1 MRLLVLAYYVPATS
15 NMPGSPRLFNLC
27 KELCYEHQIYLALF
41 SRPQERYQWFIKDV
55 SIKGVFQDVFI
66 LPQAPMPTWWGK
78 QNHRFHSL
86 GAHFAT
92 QYHCPRYHHALR
104 KMIRDLANK
113 AAVDVVY
120 VDGLEMAQ
128 YVEANEK
135 MPAVV
140 DLHGSMTL
148 LFSRM
153 TKLERNLWKKCLMFF
168 ETRRVAK
175 WERSVRNCFP
185 LIIVNSKV
193 DEAFLRKLDPLA
205 NILTITNGVDTEFF
219 SAKQGWEFSEK
230 LVFCGVM
237 NYGPNEDA
245 VIYFCDEIFPLILQR
260 CPNAEFWAVGKDP
273 SPRVQSLSGRTG
285 VQITGGVDDIRP
297 YVQSAGVFVCP
308 LRYGS
313 GIK

>member
-1 MRLLVLAYYVPATS
+1 
-15 NMPGSPRLFNLC
+15 
-27 KELCYEHQIYLALF
+27 
-41 SRPQERYQWFIKDV
+41 
-55 SIKGVFQDVFI
+55 
-66 LPQAPMPTWWGK
+66 
-78 QNHRFHSL
+78 
-86 GAHFAT
+86 
-92 QYHCPRYHHALR
+92 
-104 KMIRDLANK
+104 
-113 AAVDVVY
+113 
-120 VDGLEMAQ
+120 
-128 YVEANEK
+128 
-135 MPAVV
+135 
-140 DLHGSMTL
+140 
-148 LFSRM
+148 
-153 TKLERNLWKKCLMFF
+153 
-168 ETRRVAK
+168 
-175 WERSVRNCFP
+175 FP

-313 GIK
+313 GIKNKILVAMAMQRPVVSTSIGVEGLEAQDNQDLLIADTPADFATKVVYLLRNSDCAEYLGQKGQSLVRYRYSWRSKARSLEDALLPLLSTKKL